1 VLETVPMAG
10 DPDEF
15 RAVIEELGE
24 ISRAS
29 GILCMLQP
37 IIHYPPAGD
46 LWERALGWIERECE
60 RGGRV
65 LGQASPRPFDQNL
78 RLDETFFTFFL
89 IPSWGDVMRRPPGER
104 AKLLAD
110 PALRPRLVAEGLP
123 VLAFFLEKAWIGA
136 APSAENQELRG
147 RRLAD
152 VAAERGSSLVDA
164 LIEIALRDELQ
175 TEFAIRGAL
184 HSDPDVTA
192 RILSHPRV
200 LIGASDG
207 GAHVSQFCG
216 ASDPTLLLATYV
228 RERGD
233 LGLEEAVHH
242 LTGRPAELFGLPE
255 QGRLEPGRAADLVV
269 FDPATVAPGPE
280 VFVRDLPGGASRYVA
295 DAVGVDAVVVAGEIL
310 VERGRT
316 TSARPGRII

>member
-1 VLETVPMAG
+1 
-10 DPDEF
+10 
-15 RAVIEELGE
+15 
-24 ISRAS
+24 
-29 GILCMLQP
+29 MLQP
-37 IIHYPPAGD
+37 ILYYPPLPE
-46 LWERALGWIERECE
+46 LWERSLAWIEREWE

-65 LGQASPRPFDQNL
+65 LGQASPRPFDMNL

-89 IPSWGDVMRRPPGER
+89 IPSWGDVMRRSPGER

-110 PALRPRLVAEGLP
+110 PALRPRLVEEGLP
-123 VLAFFLEKAWIGA
+123 VLRFFLEKAWIGA
-136 APSAENQELRG
+136 APSAENQALRG

-152 VAAERGSSLVDA
+152 VARERGWSLVDA

-200 LIGASDG
+200 LVGASDG

-233 LGLEEAVHH
+233 FALEDAVHQ

-255 QGRLEPGRAADLVV
+255 LGRLEPGRAADLVV
-269 FDPATVAPGPE
+269 FDPATVAPGEE

-295 DAVGVDAVVVAGEIL
+295 DAVGVEAVVVAGETI

-316 TSARPGRII
+316 TSARPGRVI